1 MSDRQSE
8 LEEKAKYIINILK
21 KYNKSEQNE
30 IKNYIDSFRL
40 FEINVNREG
49 VIFTSNP
56 ENTSLNSFEKN
67 YSNGGG
73 SSDIYGGKSDNLNN
87 QSNNSTCASTNN
99 FGLDSDKKK
108 IIDILYGLKTYD
120 ERIKVY
126 DAVKN
131 ELNNEN
137 ETQ

>member
-1 MSDRQSE
+1 MSDKSE
-8 LEEKAKYIINILK
+8 LEGKAKYIIDILK

-56 ENTSLNSFEKN
+56 ENNSLNSFEKN
-67 YSNGGG
+67 CSVGGG
-73 SSDIYGGKSDNLNN
+73 SSDIYGGKSDNQNN
-87 QSNNSTCASTNN
+87 QSNYSTCASTNN
-99 FGLDSDKKK
+99 LGFDSDKKK
-108 IIDILYGLKTYD
+108 IIDILYGLKIYD
-120 ERIKVY
+120 ERKNVY
-126 DAVKN
+126 DAVIS

-137 ETQ
+137 EN

>member
-1 MSDRQSE
+1 MSDKSE
-8 LEEKAKYIINILK
+8 LEGKAKYIIDILK

-56 ENTSLNSFEKN
+56 ENSSLNSFEKN
-67 YSNGGG
+67 NSIGGG
-73 SSDIYGGKSDNLNN
+73 SSDIYGGKSDNQDN
-87 QSNNSTCASTNN
+87 QSNYSTCASTNN

-108 IIDILYGLKTYD
+108 LLIFYMD
-120 ERIKVY
+120 
-126 DAVKN
+126 
-131 ELNNEN
+131 
-137 ETQ
+137 

>member
-1 MSDRQSE
+1 MSDQSK
-8 LEEKAKYIINILK
+8 LEGIATDIINIFK
-21 KYNKSEQNE
+21 KYDKSQQNE

>member
-1 MSDRQSE
+1 MSDKSE
-8 LEEKAKYIINILK
+8 LEGKAKYIIDILK

-56 ENTSLNSFEKN
+56 ENSSLNSFEKN
-67 YSNGGG
+67 NSIGGG
-73 SSDIYGGKSDNLNN
+73 SSDIYGGKSDNQDN
-87 QSNNSTCASTNN
+87 QSNYSTCASTNN
-99 FGLDSDKKK
+99 FGFDSDKKK
-108 IIDILYGLKTYD
+108 IIEILYGLKIYD
-120 ERIKVY
+120 ERKNVY
-126 DAVKN
+126 DAVIS

-137 ETQ
+137 ENQ